1 MENFG
6 IANVAAITVI
16 CYLVGLCI
24 KATALNDKF
33 IPICCGI
40 AGAILGIVGL
50 YAGLPDFPAADPVTA
65 VAVGIVSGLAAT
77 GVNQAAKQLTE
88 N

>member
-77 GVNQAAKQLTE
+77 GVNQVAKQLTE